1 MVTEFVL
8 DCSVAMTWFLPD
20 EATSST
26 RTLFDNMSG
35 AKVWVPSLWRTEM
48 ANAMRSASRSG
59 RISLQNALTSLE
71 MLEQL
76 NIQVADDE
84 LGQKSAQDIL
94 KFAHSHDISSYDAG
108 YLYVAMQMQLPLATL
123 DKNLRRAAKAAK
135 IALL

>member
-8 DCSVAMTWFLPD
+8 DCSVALTWFLPD